1 MVYYRI
7 AWCIKNENKYC
18 FGNWQSEGKLED
30 LKKWVNKSNIKAD
43 CYYWLEEKDKKT
55 SEIRNYIENEKSL
68 ESIFEKEYV
77 SIEKVI

>member
-7 AWCIKNENKYC
+7 AWCIKKENKYC
-18 FGNWQSEGKLED
+18 FGNWQPEEKLEN
-30 LKKWVNKSNIKAD
+30 LENWVKKSNIKPD
-43 CYYWLEEKDKKT
+43 CYYWLEQKENKT
-55 SEIRNYIENEKSL
+55 SEIKNYIINEKSL

>member
-7 AWCIKNENKYC
+7 AWCLKKENKYC
-18 FGNWQSEGKLED
+18 FGNWQPEEKLED
-30 LKKWVNKSNIKAD
+30 LKNWVNKSNIKPE
-43 CYYWLEEKDKKT
+43 CFYWLEEKEKKT
-55 SEIRNYIENEKSL
+55 SEIKNYILNEKSL